1 MNERPRAN
9 PRTQRGKTQDSQAL
23 ATILQRRRE
32 QLEISLTEAEQATRI
47 RAKYIGAIE
56 SSDYDTLKDDVYAR
70 GYVKNYADYLGLD
83 PKPILKM
90 YDSERAG
97 QREMKRQSLK
107 QQRRP
112 IQLGLKPIRAM
123 KWVVTPRT
131 FVALTTLTVVGAV
144 VLYIIWQVL
153 ILSAPPSLSI
163 NNTEPRLVTT
173 SFGFV
178 SGRVENGSD
187 LFIND
192 SPVLVAADG
201 SFRERIALT
210 NGANEIKLTAKNR
223 LGKVTNQSYV
233 ITARLSENAT
243 PQPIAPVDSESTT
256 PSSATT
262 TFDGVKTSVS
272 IGDAATWLI
281 VEADG
286 KEIFRGT
293 MLAGT
298 TQAFSAAD
306 YLKIS
311 SGNAGKTR
319 VTLTNS
325 LVTEKDLGAMGEV
338 GEVKRDVQY
347 NRDTK

>member
-1 MNERPRAN
+1 MNERSNASPRSN
-9 PRTQRGKTQDSQAL
+9 HGKTQDSQAL

-47 RAKYIGAIE
+47 RAKYIEAIE
-56 SSDYDTLKDDVYAR
+56 TGDYDTLKDDVYAR

-90 YDSERAG
+90 YDAERAG
-97 QREMKRQSLK
+97 QREMKRQSIK
-107 QQRRP
+107 QNRRP
-112 IQLGLKPIRAM
+112 IQLGLKPIRNM

-131 FVALTTLTVVGAV
+131 FVALSTLAVVSAV

-153 ILSAPPSLSI
+153 VLSAPPKLVI
-163 NNTEPRLVTT
+163 NNTEARLVTA
-173 SFGFV
+173 SFGYV

-210 NGANEIKLTAKNR
+210 NGLNEIKLTAKNR
-223 LGKVTNQSYV
+223 LGKVATQSYI
-233 ITARLSENAT
+233 ITARLA
-243 PQPIAPVDSESTT
+243 VDTT
-256 PSSATT
+256 PEPITT
-262 TFDGVKTSVS
+262 DANTAAPTTPTTYDGVQAVIT

-298 TQAFSAAD
+298 SQNFSAAD
-306 YLKIS
+306 SLKVS
-311 SGNAGKTR
+311 TGNAGKTD
-319 VTLTNS
+319 VALTNS
-325 LVTEKDLGAMGEV
+325 VVVAKDLGPMGAV

>member
-1 MNERPRAN
+1 MNERPRTS
-9 PRTQRGKTQDSQAL
+9 PRSTHGKSQDSQAL

-32 QLEISLTEAEQATRI
+32 QLEITLSEAEQATRI
-47 RAKYIGAIE
+47 RSKYIEAIE
-56 SSDYDTLKDDVYAR
+56 TGDYDTLKDDVYAR

-90 YDSERAG
+90 YDAERAG
-97 QREMKRQSLK
+97 QREMKRQSIK
-107 QQRRP
+107 QNRRP
-112 IQLGLKPIRAM
+112 IQLGLKPIRGM

-131 FVALTTLTVVGAV
+131 FIALSTLAVVSAV

-153 ILSAPPSLSI
+153 VLSAPPRLVI
-163 NNTEPRLVTT
+163 NNTEARMVTA
-173 SFGFV
+173 SFGYV

-210 NGANEIKLTAKNR
+210 NGLNEIKLTAKNR
-223 LGKVTNQSYV
+223 LGKVATQTYV
-233 ITARLSENAT
+233 ITARLA
-243 PQPIAPVDSESTT
+243 VDTT
-256 PSSATT
+256 PEPITSEPDTPPPTT
-262 TFDGVKTSVS
+262 STMYDGVQAKVE

-298 TQAFSAAD
+298 MQDFSAAD
-306 YLKIS
+306 SLKVS
-311 SGNAGKTR
+311 TGNAGITR
-319 VTLTNS
+319 VRLTNTV
-325 LVTEKDLGAMGEV
+325 VTDKDLGVMGAT